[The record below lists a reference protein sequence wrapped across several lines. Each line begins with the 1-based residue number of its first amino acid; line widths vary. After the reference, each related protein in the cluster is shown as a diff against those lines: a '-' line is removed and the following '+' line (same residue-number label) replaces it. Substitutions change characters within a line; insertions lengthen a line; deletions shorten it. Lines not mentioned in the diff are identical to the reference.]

1 MTEAVYTFTPVAAA
15 VSYLF
20 AIALIVSSAYSV
32 IISGTTFVKRI
43 IITSVLNFLLDLFI
57 FLTIMDSCRLT
68 SGRGEPKSIP
78 GIYFAQVPDAIRM
91 VMLAIIFAFCMMRLF
106 KVIKIQST
114 TITQFS
120 VGDALEEIPQGV
132 AIYGDEGII
141 LQSSS
146 AMDKLAYDVTGE
158 MFLDGDKFWER
169 IRKGDVSPGI
179 EFKGGEDPVITKEDK
194 TSWMFKYSPMK
205 SAIGDLKQ
213 IIAVDITDE
222 QKLLREL
229 EEENG
234 KLKGMNERLRK
245 YNIMVDDTIRREEL
259 LAAKMR
265 VHDQMGE
272 ELLAARMYIE
282 NDKSPLDGPAVY
294 DRWKQNLNL
303 LMQEAKIETEEKKD
317 EKIEAAKLQVRNQ
330 IDRLMKAA
338 EHLGI
343 ELQLA
348 GDMPEDFDVMQ
359 LICVGIQECMT
370 NAIQHANATQLFVVI
385 SQTMDEYIV
394 RYSNNGDPVKLPI
407 KEGGG
412 LKLFRQSAEK
422 NGATIE
428 YVESTRFN
436 MILTIPKVRPES
448 I

>member
-1 MTEAVYTFTPVAAA
+1 MTDAVYNLTPVAAT
-15 VSYLF
+15 VSYIF
-20 AIALIVSSAYSV
+20 AVALILTSTYSV

-43 IITSVLNFLLDLFI
+43 ILTSVAAFLVDLFV
-57 FLTIMDSCRLT
+57 FLTIMDSCRLV
-68 SGRGEPKSIP
+68 SGRGEPKSLP
-78 GIYFAQVPDAIRM
+78 GVLFAQLPHGLRMAILA
-91 VMLAIIFAFCMMRLF
+91 VMFGYSIIKLF
-106 KVIKIQST
+106 RVFRIQST

-132 AIYGDEGII
+132 AFYGDEGII
-141 LQSSS
+141 LQSNS
-146 AMDKLAYDVTGE
+146 AMDKLAYEVTGE
-158 MFLDGDKFWER
+158 TFLDGEKFWER
-169 IRKGDVSPGI
+169 IKTGDVAAGI
-179 EFKGGEDPVITKEDK
+179 DYKEGEYPIITKEDK
-194 TSWMFKYSPMK
+194 TSWMFKQSPME

-213 IIAVDITDE
+213 IFAVDVTDE
-222 QKLLREL
+222 QKLVREL

-234 KLKGMNERLRK
+234 KLKGMNERLRR

-282 NDKSPLDGPAVY
+282 NDRAPLDGPAVY

-303 LMQEAKIETEEKKD
+303 LMQEAKIETAEKKD
-317 EKIEAAKLQVRNQ
+317 EKIEAAKIQVRDQ

-370 NAIQHANATQLFVVI
+370 NAIQHANASQMYVVI

-394 RYSNNGDPVKLPI
+394 RYSNNGDPVKHPI

-422 NGATIE
+422 FGASIE

-436 MILTIPKVRPES
+436 MILNIPKVRPDS